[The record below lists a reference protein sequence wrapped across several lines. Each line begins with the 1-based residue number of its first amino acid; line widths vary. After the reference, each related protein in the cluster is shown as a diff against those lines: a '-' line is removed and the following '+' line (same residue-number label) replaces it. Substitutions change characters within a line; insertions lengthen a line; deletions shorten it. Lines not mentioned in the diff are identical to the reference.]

1 MNIHKLPD
9 LASLDTFVLRSKIP
23 LKHKKNCSYKKWFS
37 GRPFTDS
44 DGELVVG
51 GRPVCDDGWDIND
64 ANVACKMMGYQ
75 SANTAPTQISLP
87 YPSPADFVLDN
98 VDCTGEEDDL
108 FQCPY
113 VAIHNCGNSEGAG
126 VTCSEILWGGY
137 QTGCPF
143 LKAYK

>member
-1 MNIHKLPD
+1 MVDFVSID
-9 LASLDTFVLRSKIP
+9 IFVLKSKDSTKDQFFKGKVTP
-23 LKHKKNCSYKKWFS
+23 LILTV
-37 GRPFTDS
+37 GRPFIDS
-44 DGELVVG
+44 DGELIVG

-143 LKAYK
+143 LKANK